1 MKKVL
6 IFIFVAVIALA
17 STGCASPLFTAKK
30 DSSSDLKWLK
40 KNHYEL
46 NLGSGGNMEKALT
59 KAYEMAQSEDKVLL
73 IGRCDKAKTVTSAI
87 KCAEMDA
94 RSEYSKAINSN
105 VVGVEKM
112 SGGKDSDD
120 KYNYQYISESN
131 AHLDLQNFE
140 TVAVFKREARGRWSN
155 SAIVF
160 CVCNK

>member
-1 MKKVL
+1 MKRVL
-6 IFIFVAVIALA
+6 IFMFVALLALA

-46 NLGSGGNMEKALT
+46 NLGYGGNMEKVIA
-59 KAYEMAQSEDKVLL
+59 KAYEMAQAEDKVLL

-94 RSEYSKAINSN
+94 RSGYSKAINSN
-105 VVGVEKM
+105 VVGMEKM
-112 SGGKDSDD
+112 TGGKDSDD
-120 KYNYQYISESN
+120 RYNYQYISESN
-131 AHLDLQNFE
+131 AHLDLQNFV
-140 TVAVFKREARGRWSN
+140 TVAVFKREAKGRWSN

>member
-17 STGCASPLFTAKK
+17 STGCSTPLFTAKK
-30 DSSSDLKWLK
+30 DSSSDVKWLK
-40 KNHYEL
+40 KNHYQL
-46 NLGSGGNMEKALT
+46 DLGYGSSMDNVVA
-59 KAYEMAQSEDKVLL
+59 KAYELAQAEDKVLL
-73 IGRCDKAKTVTSAI
+73 IGRCDKAKTLKNAI

-94 RSEYSKAINSN
+94 RSEYSKATNSN
-105 VVGVEKM
+105 VVGMEKM

-120 KYNYQYISESN
+120 RYNYQYMSESN

-140 TVAVFKREARGRWSN
+140 IVGVFKRDASWRWTN

-160 CVCNK
+160 CVCSK

>member
-6 IFIFVAVIALA
+6 IFMFVALIALA

-40 KNHYEL
+40 RNHYEL
-46 NLGSGGNMEKALT
+46 ELGGGLNMEKALT
-59 KAYEMAQSEDKVLL
+59 KAYEMAQAEDKVLL
-73 IGRCDKAKTVTSAI
+73 IGRCDKAKTVSGAI
-87 KCAEMDA
+87 KCAKMDA
-94 RSEYSKAINSN
+94 RSEYSKSINSN
-105 VVGVEKM
+105 IVGMEKI

-120 KYNYQYISESN
+120 RYTYQYVSESN